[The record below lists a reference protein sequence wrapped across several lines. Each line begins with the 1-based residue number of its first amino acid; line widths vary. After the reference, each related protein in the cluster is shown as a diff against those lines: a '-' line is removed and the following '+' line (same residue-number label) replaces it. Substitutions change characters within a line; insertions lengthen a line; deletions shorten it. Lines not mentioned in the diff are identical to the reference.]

1 MKKIIRSLSS
11 FLPKL
16 VVLVFMMAF
25 TLNLNA
31 QVDKPDND
39 ADVVSTI
46 VDKEASYPGGIEAL
60 NTFLARNIIY
70 PTLAKQKNIQ
80 GKVIISF
87 IIEKNG
93 SISNIKIVKDIG
105 EGCGEEGVRIV
116 KLMPKWK
123 PAKQRGKTVRQQ
135 FNLPVMFSLVKNNN

>member
-25 TLNLNA
+25 ALNLNA

-39 ADVVSTI
+39 ADVVYTI

-123 PAKQRGKTVRQQ
+123 PAQQKGEPVRQQ
-135 FNLPVMFSLVKNNN
+135 FVLPVLFKLTK